1 MGKCLEDAGGC
12 CSVRS
17 LTYIYSLVGCIS
29 RQRYTVQYLHKQF
42 FVYFGAKSLTINSI
56 GNCCTPQ
63 IVNIFLTVCFDK
75 IGKISY
81 HIFASSVCTVYAL
94 VYMCVENVSIVCWS
108 SGITNL

>member
-1 MGKCLEDAGGC
+1 MQGGAEV
-12 CSVRS
+12 SV
-17 LTYIYSLVGCIS
+17 LLLIYILWLVVFQDSVI
-29 RQRYTVQYLHKQF
+29 QYLHKQF

-81 HIFASSVCTVYAL
+81 HIFASSVCTVYML
-94 VYMCVENVSIVCWS
+94 WCICVLKMCQ
-108 SGITNL
+108 

>member
-1 MGKCLEDAGGC
+1 MQGGAVV
-12 CSVRS
+12 SV
-17 LTYIYSLVGCIS
+17 LLLIYILWLVVFQDS
-29 RQRYTVQYLHKQF
+29 EYTVQYLHKQF

-63 IVNIFLTVCFDK
+63 ILNIFLTVCFDK